1 MIKIDIEVDPISTY
15 ITMLFDHLLTKNQT
29 LTNNVTYGGGFVL
42 ILVYREGVLYLVKL
56 KQMFRLLR

>member
-29 LTNNVTYGGGFVL
+29 LTNNVTYGGGL
-42 ILVYREGVLYLVKL
+42 
-56 KQMFRLLR
+56 FRYWYIVRVFCTWLN